1 MSVIGNGYSWV
12 WGLLNMNVSE
22 PSFNEVLASCPW
34 NSQAVM
40 YPPPFCVS
48 DETLVYSKP
57 RLMDEGGLIRYG
69 DDE

>member
-1 MSVIGNGYSWV
+1 LSLELTRS
-12 WGLLNMNVSE
+12 GLLTRAVD
-22 PSFNEVLASCPW
+22 VTLADLFS
-34 NSQAVM
+34 SAVM

-57 RLMDEGGLIRYG
+57 RLMDIRYG